1 MFLESKGYVFESE
14 TDTECIAKLV
24 KHIRSQNPS
33 YTFRQLVEQ
42 TISQVR
48 VLRSRLC
55 LFLTYFLLLSSRVPL
70 PVSSSRSSTLEN
82 VWQPGMS
89 RRSST
94 SSQCILQTWISTS
107 GRNQGRR
114 VRKRLDPSPVQPGG
128 PSQDVRSHPSR
139 PGSHQFPSYSKEEDQ
154 CYVQSGLRPR
164 MYLVFSFQ
172 ITSVSPGY
180 KTH

>member
-48 VLRSRLC
+48 VLSSRLC
-55 LFLTYFLLLSSRVPL
+55 LFLTYFLLLSSRVL
-70 PVSSSRSSTLEN
+70 LLVSSSRSSTLEN
-82 VWQPGMS
+82 VWQPGIS
-89 RRSST
+89 LRPST
-94 SSQCILQTWISTS
+94 SSHCILQTWISTS
-107 GRNQGRR
+107 GRDQGGR
-114 VRKRLDPSPVQPGG
+114 VGKRLDPSPVQPGG
-128 PSQDVRSHPSR
+128 PSQDVRPHPSR

-154 CYVQSGLRPR
+154 CHVQSGLRPR
-164 MYLVFSFQ
+164 KGISLLFLV
-172 ITSVSPGY
+172 
-180 KTH
+180 KKLLN

>member
-48 VLRSRLC
+48 VLISSRLC

-82 VWQPGMS
+82 VWQPGRS

-94 SSQCILQTWISTS
+94 IPHNHNVFFRRGSPLLVGIKAEGLESDSIPVQYSQEDHPKTYAHIPAD
-107 GRNQGRR
+107 
-114 VRKRLDPSPVQPGG
+114 LDPTSSP
-128 PSQDVRSHPSR
+128 
-139 PGSHQFPSYSKEEDQ
+139 
-154 CYVQSGLRPR
+154 LIPR
-164 MYLVFSFQ
+164 KK
-172 ITSVSPGY
+172 TSAMFRVDSD
-180 KTH
+180 HVCI

>member
-14 TDTECIAKLV
+14 TDTEGIAKLV

-48 VLRSRLC
+48 VLNSRLC

-82 VWQPGMS
+82 VWQPGMYQ
-89 RRSST
+89 R
-94 SSQCILQTWISTS
+94 
-107 GRNQGRR
+107 
-114 VRKRLDPSPVQPGG
+114 
-128 PSQDVRSHPSR
+128 
-139 PGSHQFPSYSKEEDQ
+139 
-154 CYVQSGLRPR
+154 
-164 MYLVFSFQ
+164 
-172 ITSVSPGY
+172 
-180 KTH
+180 